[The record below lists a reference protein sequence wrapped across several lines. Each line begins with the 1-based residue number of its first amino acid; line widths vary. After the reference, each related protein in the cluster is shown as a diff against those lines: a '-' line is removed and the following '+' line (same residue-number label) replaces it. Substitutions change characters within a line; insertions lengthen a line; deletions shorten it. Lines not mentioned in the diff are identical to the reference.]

1 MVSSVTLNST
11 LLAARNSYL
20 QLLDAY
26 NNHDGPKKPD
36 NDCLAIARDYYCF
49 VQFRRCRDNE
59 KVSQAENPTNRVN
72 RKKQHFALT
81 HALSGS
87 RGALRSPRT
96 YVKKI

>member
-1 MVSSVTLNST
+1 MVSSVTLNLT

-59 KVSQAENPTNRVN
+59 KVSQAEDLIEGIEKNSTLLSHMRSLA
-72 RKKQHFALT
+72 RKV
-81 HALSGS
+81 
-87 RGALRSPRT
+87 R
-96 YVKKI
+96 